1 MVVLEDVELL
11 LDLLDPTDG
20 NVAGSLETIG
30 DFERVD
36 ATLQQFLGLL
46 EDGTGEDYN
55 TSGTITD
62 LIVLGCGKLSQKS
75 SSLVMNLLNKTVCE
89 RILF

>member
-1 MVVLEDVELL
+1 MIVLEDVELL

-46 EDGTGEDYN
+46 EDGAGEDDHTGRAVTN
-55 TSGTITD
+55 
-62 LIVLGCGKLSQKS
+62 LIVLRS
-75 SSLVMNLLNKTVCE
+75 
-89 RILF
+89 

>member
-1 MVVLEDVELL
+1 MIVLEDVELL

-36 ATLQQFLGLL
+36 APLQQLLGLL
-46 EDGTGEDYN
+46 EDGTGEDDH
-55 TSGTITD
+55 TGRAVSD
-62 LIVLGCGKLSQKS
+62 LIVL
-75 SSLVMNLLNKTVCE
+75 
-89 RILF
+89 

>member
-1 MVVLEDVELL
+1 MIVLEDVELL

-20 NVAGSLETIG
+20 NIAGSLETIG

-46 EDGTGEDYN
+46 EDSTGKDDH
-55 TSGTITD
+55 TSRAITN
-62 LIVLGCGKLSQKS
+62 LIVLRS
-75 SSLVMNLLNKTVCE
+75 
-89 RILF
+89 

>member
-11 LDLLDPTDG
+11 LDLLDPTDS

-46 EDGTGEDYN
+46 EDGAGKDDH
-55 TSGTITD
+55 TSRAITD
-62 LIVLGCGKLSQKS
+62 LIVLRS
-75 SSLVMNLLNKTVCE
+75 
-89 RILF
+89 